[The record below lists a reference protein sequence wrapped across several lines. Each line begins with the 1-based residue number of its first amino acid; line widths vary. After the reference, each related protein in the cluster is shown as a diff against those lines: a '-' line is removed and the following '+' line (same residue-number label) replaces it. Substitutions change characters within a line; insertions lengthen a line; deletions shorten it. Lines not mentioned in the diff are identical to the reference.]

1 MSLPRLHTTIGGQQ
15 LRDPVFELE
24 GGDDSVILQ
33 ILEFPFGEIFPQL
46 GPYILDGI
54 QISTAGWEPRCC
66 QTMLVV
72 FIVDFQE
79 LLVIEPHPQPFEPG
93 TLVGNNLLEIKSHK
107 ILTETHKQAMS
118 N

>member
-79 LLVIEPHPQPFEPG
+79 LLVIEPHPQPFEIG
-93 TLVGNNLLEIKSHK
+93 TLVNNNHLENRIYKMMTKPHTNTGS
-107 ILTETHKQAMS
+107 
-118 N
+118 